1 MTPVASEVW
10 NQDRLQVPNHLQRQ
24 VLDQVWNQVWHQI
37 SDQFREQNYGLTF
50 ELE

>member
-1 MTPVASEVW
+1 MFDMTPVASEVW

-24 VLDQVWNQVWHQI
+24 VLDQVWHQI